1 MMAQQSSS
9 QETYKEQELVL
20 ENIPW
25 VESPFFD
32 ELLEK
37 SHYSHKVKEQIRF
50 FSEHGYLV
58 INPEIEDFENISN
71 DIIQSLS
78 EQQRK
83 HGSRV
88 QDAWRYQ
95 ANIRKLACHPK
106 LLEWLR
112 ILYNREPIPFQTLN
126 FSKGTEQATHSD
138 LIHFSCVPNRF
149 MAGVWFALEDV
160 DKNNGALHYYPGSHK
175 LPVFDLHDIGMSKS
189 TLKNRDRQ
197 YKVYE
202 SFVKKLMEKSNC
214 KKETIDIKKGSCLI
228 WSANL
233 FHGGDPIVD
242 KSRTRHTQ
250 VTHYYFDQCR
260 YYNPLYSDVYL
271 GDIAWKQLTN
281 IITGKAVPHSYN
293 KKEVSL
299 PLKIRA
305 RYFLENFLQN
315 NKLGREI
322 FNKAKKI
329 LTKSK

>member
-50 FSEHGYLV
+50 FSEHGYFV

-149 MAGVWFALEDV
+149 MAGV
-160 DKNNGALHYYPGSHK
+160 
-175 LPVFDLHDIGMSKS
+175 
-189 TLKNRDRQ
+189 
-197 YKVYE
+197 
-202 SFVKKLMEKSNC
+202 
-214 KKETIDIKKGSCLI
+214 
-228 WSANL
+228 
-233 FHGGDPIVD
+233 
-242 KSRTRHTQ
+242 
-250 VTHYYFDQCR
+250 
-260 YYNPLYSDVYL
+260 
-271 GDIAWKQLTN
+271 
-281 IITGKAVPHSYN
+281 
-293 KKEVSL
+293 
-299 PLKIRA
+299 
-305 RYFLENFLQN
+305 
-315 NKLGREI
+315 
-322 FNKAKKI
+322 
-329 LTKSK
+329 

>member
-1 MMAQQSSS
+1 MMAQNS
-9 QETYKEQELVL
+9 TLELNAVTQDINL

-25 VESPFFD
+25 VESPFFE

-37 SHYSHKVKEQIRF
+37 SPYDSTTKEQIRF
-50 FSEHGYLV
+50 YSEKGYLV
-58 INPEIEDFENISN
+58 INPEIENFDVISK

-78 EQQRK
+78 EQQQK

-88 QDAWRYQ
+88 QDGWRYQ
-95 ANIRKLACHPK
+95 ENIRKLACHPK
-106 LLEWLR
+106 ILQWLK
-112 ILYNREPIPFQTLN
+112 ILYQRDPIPFQTLN
-126 FSKGTEQATHSD
+126 FCKGTEQATHSD
-138 LIHFSCVPNRF
+138 LIHFSSVPARF

-189 TLKNRDRQ
+189 TLKNRDSQ
-197 YKVYE
+197 YKMYE
-202 SFVKKLMEKSNC
+202 RFVKKLMEKSNC
-214 KKETIDIKKGSCLI
+214 KKETIEIKKGSCLI

-250 VTHYYFDQCR
+250 VTHFYFDQCR

-271 GDIAWKQLTN
+271 GDIAWKQ
-281 IITGKAVPHSYN
+281 IIDLRTGQAKPHTYN
-293 KKEVSL
+293 KKTVKL

-305 RYFLENFLQN
+305 RYFFENLLQN
-315 NKLGREI
+315 NKIGREI
-322 FNKAKKI
+322 FTRAKKI
-329 LTKSK
+329 LTKT